1 MSDSEQ
7 VKQHYQDGPDHPQE
21 AVQRK
26 WMDCTLDEWIAG
38 EQAYRDGYRDGVEKT
53 KAWELWADRDEIET
67 AWEARRQARKDA
79 ERPVYYNDEFH
90 EDGSPIPK
98 EIFYTA
104 DHRAPA
110 AYARGTVH
118 AMEFF
123 DQDYDRFLD
132 LKTSNFDDESEFDRK
147 WNSIRKR
154 WYRRVERWLGDG
166 ISTDKLVLPPRPLL
180 NDDLP
185 EEHQASPSLLTRV
198 DQIELRPPDW
208 LIRGILERDSLALIF
223 GDSGCG
229 KSFTAIDWACRIA
242 TGTPWRNHAIKVAPV
257 IYVAGEG
264 HQGFARR
271 TKAWEIHN
279 GVSLAGRPFYR
290 TPALA
295 IPEPLLITQFVADIN
310 DKAGKPAL
318 LVIDTLA
325 RNFGVGDEN
334 STQDMTRFVA
344 ACDSIRKQYDCTILI
359 VHHTG
364 HAEKSRARGA
374 VALKAALDA
383 EYRLEKKE
391 DGYLLLTATKMK
403 EAEEPPPLA
412 MRLASV
418 ELPDLLDD
426 YGEPVT
432 SAAIEV
438 LDADVG
444 AIVSQAK
451 SKTRRGRWQKIGLDV
466 IRQLVTSSDDGRANL
481 TDWQEQCKT
490 LGMGKSTRYRVLDR
504 LVSQGEIEVDES
516 RIVLLK

>member
-1 MSDSEQ
+1 MSDSEK

-38 EQAYRDGYRDGVEKT
+38 EQAYRDGYRDGVENT
-53 KAWELWADRDEIET
+53 KLWDVWASREEIDA
-67 AWEARRQARKDA
+67 AWEARRQARQDA
-79 ERPVYYNDEFH
+79 ERPVYYDDEFY

-98 EIFYTA
+98 EIFYTSS
-104 DHRAPA
+104 HRVPA
-110 AYARGTVH
+110 AYARGMVH

-132 LKTSNFDDESEFDRK
+132 LKTSNFDDESECDRK
-147 WNSIRKR
+147 WNSVRKR
-154 WYRRVERWLGDG
+154 WYRRVERWLEEGV
-166 ISTDKLVLPPRPLL
+166 STDKLVLPPRPLL
-180 NDDLP
+180 NEDLP
-185 EEHQASPSLLTRV
+185 EESQPTPSLLTRV
-198 DQIELRPPDW
+198 DQIELCSPDW

-229 KSFTAIDWACRIA
+229 KSFTAIDWAARIA
-242 TGTPWRNHAIKVAPV
+242 TGTPWRGHAVKAAPV

-271 TKAWEIHN
+271 TRAWEIHN

-295 IPEPLLITQFVADIN
+295 IPEPLLIAQFVADIN
-310 DKAGKPAL
+310 AKADKPSL
-318 LVIDTLA
+318 IVIDTLA
-325 RNFGVGDEN
+325 RNFGIGDEN
-334 STQDMTRFVA
+334 STQDMSRFVT
-344 ACDSIRKQYDCTILI
+344 ACDSIRRNYDCTMLI

-364 HAEKSRARGA
+364 HSEKNRARGA
-374 VALKAALDA
+374 AALKAALDA

-391 DGYLLLTATKMK
+391 DGHLLLTATKMK
-403 EAEEPPPLA
+403 EAEEPPPFA
-412 MRLASV
+412 MQLTSV
-418 ELPDLLDD
+418 ELPGLLDD

-438 LDADVG
+438 VDADVG

-451 SKTRRGRWQKIGLDV
+451 SSHRRGKWQKVGLQV
-466 IRQLVTSSDDGRANL
+466 AKELMSNNENGQANIA
-481 TDWQEQCKT
+481 DWHEQCKS
-490 LGMGKSTRYRVLDR
+490 LGMGKSTRYRVMDKLE
-504 LVSQGEIEVDES
+504 SQNEIHVGKEWICS
-516 RIVLLK
+516 R